1 MTADKHYTLLSA
13 FIRVSKDFSISVLE
27 SDPVLFG
34 ADQTEGIVAVEFVA
48 PDRMQIYRREGAKTL
63 VEGAEHKPF
72 GWATEP
78 VPGEWRELAGAGAF
92 KFAVAFENVTAFAK
106 AKTTYKR
113 ELFALNDLAHQYL
126 LASGRTLFRGM
137 AFEDLRRM
145 QVDIETFTDAEGA
158 MSDASKN
165 PLLAIALSDSSGWE
179 EIIVVDDPEDEG
191 QEKSVIEK
199 FVALVRERDP
209 DVIEGHNI
217 FRFDLPYLESRAR
230 KLKTKLD
237 LGRDGSA
244 LRSHPSRLQ
253 IAERLIQYRKFE
265 IHGRHVVDTLFLVQ
279 FHDVGVR
286 EMESFGLKAAARHF
300 GVAEDDRVELGAR
313 EITMAHAKERKTFV
327 QYALQDVRETRALSA
342 ALSPAWFT
350 QTAIFP
356 YNYQDVVIRGNAT
369 KINSLFLREYLRQGQ
384 AVPGLPEV
392 QRFEGGYTD
401 IFYTGVAREVWH
413 CDIASLYPSVMLA
426 FGIFPKADTL
436 GVFGDMLARLRKFRL
451 ETKAAMRSAQ
461 GAEKSHLDALQ
472 GTFKI
477 LINSFYGYLG
487 FAQGNFADFA
497 AAAAVTAKGREL
509 LRGMVEWLRQRGAEV
524 IEIDTDGI
532 YFTPP
537 KEATWEGLYEEL
549 ATTLPAGI
557 EVEFDA
563 RYAAMFS
570 YKAKNYALLTGDG
583 KLSIKGA
590 ALKSRGL
597 EKFQRVFI
605 ERAVRAL
612 LEGRPEVIP
621 SMHAEFA
628 KALRDRTWEPEM
640 LVKTE
645 ALQDSLE
652 AYQKKIAASS
662 RNRSA
667 AFELALRSG
676 RKMQAGDRITY
687 YITGSKKTVKAY
699 ESAKLVEEWDA
710 ANRDENVAYY
720 LAKLDE
726 LAGKFEAFVPASAGG
741 GRLL

>member
-1 MTADKHYTLLSA
+1 VGKTAEDA
-13 FIRVSKDFSISVLE
+13 ESKEGFGV
-27 SDPVLFG
+27 DPVLFG
-34 ADQTEGIVAVEFVA
+34 ADPAQGIVAVEFAA
-48 PDRMQIYRREGAKTL
+48 PDRVQIYRREGTKTL
-63 VEGAEHKPF
+63 LEEAEHRPF
-72 GWATEP
+72 AWATQP
-78 VPGEWRELAGAGAF
+78 LPGAWRELEGKNAYRFILTFGSAGEFSRAETRYQ
-92 KFAVAFENVTAFAK
+92 K
-106 AKTTYKR
+106 
-113 ELFALNDLAHQYL
+113 ELFAPNDLAHQYL
-126 LASGRTLFRGM
+126 LASGRTLFKGM
-137 AFEDLRRM
+137 AFGDLRRM
-145 QVDIETFTDAEGA
+145 QVDIETFTGADGA
-158 MSDASKN
+158 MSDPGED
-165 PLLAIALSDSSGWE
+165 PLLAVALSDASGWE
-179 EIIVVDDPEDEG
+179 EILVVEDPRDEA
-191 QEKSVIEK
+191 QEKAVLER

-217 FRFDLPYLESRAR
+217 FRFDLPYLETRAR
-230 KLKTKLD
+230 RLKTTLG

-253 IAERLIQYRKFE
+253 IAERLIQYRKFG

-279 FHDVGVR
+279 FHDVGAR
-286 EMESFGLKAAARHF
+286 ELETFGLKAAARHF

-313 EITMAHAKERKTFV
+313 EITAAHRHDRATFAK
-327 QYALQDVRETRALSA
+327 YALQDVRETRALA
-342 ALSPAWFT
+342 AVLSPAWFT

-384 AVPGLPEV
+384 SVPAPPAV

-401 IFYTGVAREVWH
+401 IFFTGVARDVWH

-426 FGIFPKADTL
+426 FGIFPESDTL

-451 ETKAAMRSAQ
+451 EAKAAMRSAQ
-461 GAEKSHLDALQ
+461 GAQKAHLDALQ

-487 FAQGNFADFA
+487 FARGNFADFE

-509 LRGMVEWLRQRGAEV
+509 LRGMVGWLRQRGADV

-537 KEATWEGLYEEL
+537 KEATWDGLYAEL
-549 ATTLPAGI
+549 AATLPEGI

-570 YKAKNYALLTGDG
+570 YKAKNYALLAEDG

-597 EKFQRVFI
+597 EKFQRIFI

-612 LEGRPEVIP
+612 LEGKPEVIP

-628 KALRDRTWEPEM
+628 KALREKMWDPQM
-640 LVKTE
+640 FAKTE
-645 ALQDSLE
+645 ALQDSPE
-652 AYQKKIAASS
+652 SYQKKIAASS

-667 AFELALRSG
+667 AFELALHSG
-676 RKMQAGDRITY
+676 RKMQAGDRVTY
-687 YITGSKKTVKAY
+687 YITGTKKTVKAY
-699 ESAKLVEEWDA
+699 ESAKLVAEWDPR
-710 ANRDENVAYY
+710 NRDENTAYY

-741 GRLL
+741 DRLL

>member
-1 MTADKHYTLLSA
+1 MAKTSSLS
-13 FIRVSKDFSISVLE
+13 SVE
-27 SDPVLFG
+27 HDPVLFG
-34 ADQTEGIVAVEFVA
+34 ADASKGIVAVEFVA
-48 PDRMQIYRREGAKTL
+48 PDRVQIYRREGNKT
-63 VEGAEHKPF
+63 VSEEVVHKPF
-72 GWATEP
+72 AWATEP
-78 VPGEWRELAGAGAF
+78 LPGDARELAGQNAF
-92 KFAVAFENVTAFAK
+92 RFTVAFDSAADFSKAK
-106 AKTTYKR
+106 ATYKR
-113 ELFALNDLAHQYL
+113 EIFALNDLAHQYL
-126 LASGRTLFRGM
+126 LQSGRTLFKGM

-145 QVDIETFTDAEGA
+145 QVDIETFTGTVGA
-158 MSDASKN
+158 MSDASRD
-165 PLLAIALSDSSGWE
+165 PLLAIALSDSTGWE
-179 EIIVVDDPEDEG
+179 EILVVDDPNDEA
-191 QEKSVIEK
+191 QERAVLEK

-209 DVIEGHNI
+209 DVIEGHNV
-217 FRFDLPYLESRAR
+217 FRFDLPYLETRAR
-230 KLKTKLD
+230 KDKVKLE
-237 LGRDGSA
+237 LGRDGGV

-253 IAERLIQYRKFE
+253 IAERLIQYRKYE
-265 IHGRHVVDTLFLVQ
+265 IHGRHIVDTLFLVQ
-279 FHDVGVR
+279 FHDVGAR
-286 EMESFGLKAAARHF
+286 ELESFGLKAAARHF
-300 GVAEDDRVELGAR
+300 GVAENDRVELGAR
-313 EITMAHAKERKTFV
+313 EITEAHSKKRKTFEK
-327 QYALQDVRETRALSA
+327 YALQDVRETRALSA

-350 QTAIFP
+350 QTTIFP

-369 KINSLFLREYLRQGQ
+369 KINSLFLREYLRQDQ
-384 AVPGLPEV
+384 SVPGLPEV

-401 IFYTGVAREVWH
+401 IFFTGVARDVWH

-426 FGIFPKADTL
+426 FGYLPEPDTL

-451 ETKAAMRSAQ
+451 EAKAAMRFAK
-461 GAEKSHLDALQ
+461 GAEKAHLDALQ

-487 FAQGNFADFA
+487 FAQGNFADFE

-509 LRGMVEWLRQRGAEV
+509 LRGMVDWLRQRGADV

-537 KEATWEGLYEEL
+537 KEASWDGLYREL
-549 ATTLPAGI
+549 AATLPEGI

-570 YKAKNYALLTGDG
+570 YKAKNYALLSEDG

-612 LEGRPEVIP
+612 CEGKPEVIP
-621 SMHAEFA
+621 SMHTEFA
-628 KALRDRTWEPEM
+628 KALRERTWEPEM
-640 LVKTE
+640 FAKTE

-652 AYQKKIAASS
+652 AYQKKIATSS

-667 AFELALRSG
+667 AFELALCSG
-676 RKMQAGDRITY
+676 RKMQAGDRVTY
-687 YITGSKKTVKAY
+687 YITGTKKTVKAY
-699 ESAKLVEEWDA
+699 ESAKLVEEWDPK
-710 ANRDENVAYY
+710 NRDENSAYY

-741 GRLL
+741 DRLF

>member
-1 MTADKHYTLLSA
+1 MAKTSLLS
-13 FIRVSKDFSISVLE
+13 SVE
-27 SDPVLFG
+27 HDPVLFG
-34 ADQTEGIVAVEFVA
+34 ADPTEVIVAVEFVA
-48 PDRMQIYRREGAKTL
+48 PDRVQIYRREGKKTV
-63 VEGAEHKPF
+63 VEEAVHKPF
-72 GWATEP
+72 AWATEP
-78 VPGEWRELAGAGAF
+78 LPGDSKELSGKNAF
-92 KFAVAFENVTAFAK
+92 RFTVAFDGAAEFSKAK
-106 AKTTYKR
+106 ATFKK

-126 LASGRTLFRGM
+126 LSSGRTLFKGM

-145 QVDIETFTDAEGA
+145 QVDIETFTGKDGA
-158 MSDASKN
+158 MSDPSRD
-165 PLLAIALSDSSGWE
+165 PILAIALSDSAGWE
-179 EIIVVDDPEDEG
+179 EILVVDDPDDAA
-191 QEKSVIEK
+191 QEKAVLEK
-199 FVALVRERDP
+199 FVAVVRERDP
-209 DVIEGHNI
+209 DAIEGHNI
-217 FRFDLPYLESRAR
+217 FRFDLPYLEVRAR
-230 KLKTKLD
+230 KHKLKLD
-237 LGRDGSA
+237 LGRDGST

-253 IAERLIQYRKFE
+253 IAERVIQYRKFE
-265 IHGRHVVDTLFLVQ
+265 VHGRHIVDTLFLVQ
-279 FHDVGVR
+279 FHDVGAR
-286 EMESFGLKAAARHF
+286 ELESFGLKAAARHF

-313 EITMAHAKERKTFV
+313 EITEAHSKKRKTFEK
-327 QYALQDVRETRALSA
+327 YALQDVRETRALSA

-350 QTAIFP
+350 QTTIFP

-384 AVPGLPEV
+384 SVPALPEV

-401 IFYTGVAREVWH
+401 IFFTGVARDVWH

-426 FGIFPKADTL
+426 FGYLPESDTL

-451 ETKAAMRSAQ
+451 EAKAAMRSAK
-461 GAEKSHLDALQ
+461 GAEKAHLDALQ

-487 FAQGNFADFA
+487 FAQGNFADFE

-509 LRGMVEWLRQRGAEV
+509 LRGMVEWLRQCGADV

-537 KEATWEGLYEEL
+537 KDATWGGLYREL
-549 ATTLPAGI
+549 AATLPEGI

-570 YKAKNYALLTGDG
+570 YKAKNYALLSEDG
-583 KLSIKGA
+583 KLLIKGA

-597 EKFQRVFI
+597 EKFQRIFI

-612 LEGRPEVIP
+612 LEGKPEVIP

-628 KALRDRTWEPEM
+628 KALRERAWEPEM
-640 LVKTE
+640 FAKTE

-676 RKMQAGDRITY
+676 RKMQAGDRVTY
-687 YITGSKKTVKAY
+687 YITGTKKTVKAY
-699 ESAKLVEEWDA
+699 ESAKLAEEWDPQ
-710 ANRDENVAYY
+710 NRDENAAYY
-720 LAKLDE
+720 LSKLED
-726 LAGKFEAFVPASAGG
+726 LAAKFEEFVPASAGG
-741 GRLL
+741 DRLF

>member
-1 MTADKHYTLLSA
+1 MSA
-13 FIRVSKDFSISVLE
+13 ME
-27 SDPVLFG
+27 HDPVLFG
-34 ADQTEGIVAVEFVA
+34 ADPTEGIVAVEFGA
-48 PDRMQIYRREGAKTL
+48 PDRVAIYRRQGGATML
-63 VEGAEHKPF
+63 EEAVHHPF
-72 GWATEP
+72 AWTTEP
-78 VPGEWRELAGAGAF
+78 LPGNVQELKSPGVF
-92 KFAVAFENVTAFAK
+92 KFTVSFANVAEFTK
-106 AKTTYKR
+106 AKSVYRR

-126 LASGRTLFRGM
+126 LQSGRTLFKGM
-137 AFEDLRRM
+137 SFADLRRL
-145 QVDIETFTDAEGA
+145 QVDIETHTGSDGA
-158 MSDASKN
+158 MSEASRD

-179 EIIVVDDPEDEG
+179 EILTIDDPDDPA
-191 QEKSVIEK
+191 QEQALLEK
-199 FVALVRERDP
+199 FVALFRQRDP

-217 FRFDLPYLESRAR
+217 FRFDLPYLEARAKKR
-230 KLKTKLD
+230 GLKLE

-279 FHDVGVR
+279 FHDVGAR
-286 EMESFGLKAAARHF
+286 ELGSFGLKAVARHF

-313 EITMAHAKERKTFV
+313 EITEAHRKDRATF
-327 QYALQDVRETRALSA
+327 QKYALQDVRETRALSA

-350 QTAIFP
+350 QTTIFP

-384 AVPGLPEV
+384 AIPGLSDV
-392 QRFEGGYTD
+392 QRYEGGYTD
-401 IFYTGVAREVWH
+401 IFFTGVAKGVWH

-426 FGIFPKADTL
+426 FGIFPKSDTM

-451 ETKAAMRSAQ
+451 EAKSQMRAAAGVER
-461 GAEKSHLDALQ
+461 SHLDALQ

-487 FAQGNFADFA
+487 FAQGNFADFE

-509 LRGMVEWLRQRGAEV
+509 LRAMVDWLRQRGAEV

-537 KEATWEGLYEEL
+537 EDARWDGLYEEL
-549 ATTLPAGI
+549 AATLPRGI

-570 YKAKNYALLTGDG
+570 YKAKNYALLADDG

-597 EKFQRVFI
+597 EKFQRTFI

-612 LEGRPEVIP
+612 LEGKPEVIP
-621 SMHAEFA
+621 AMHAEFA
-628 KALRDRTWEPEM
+628 KALSERMWEPEM
-640 LVKTE
+640 FVKTE

-667 AFELALRSG
+667 AFELALRSS
-676 RKMQAGDRITY
+676 RKMQAGDRVSY
-687 YITGSKKTVKAY
+687 YITGTKKSVTAY
-699 ESAKLVEEWDA
+699 DNAKLAEEWDPES
-710 ANRDENVAYY
+710 RDENTAYY
-720 LAKLDE
+720 RAKLDD

-741 GRLL
+741 DRLL

>member
-1 MTADKHYTLLSA
+1 VAKTSSLS
-13 FIRVSKDFSISVLE
+13 SVE
-27 SDPVLFG
+27 HDPVLFG
-34 ADQTEGIVAVEFVA
+34 ADASKGIVAVEFVA
-48 PDRMQIYRREGAKTL
+48 PDRVQIFRREGTKTTIEEA
-63 VEGAEHKPF
+63 VHKPF
-72 GWATEP
+72 AWATEP
-78 VPGEWRELAGAGAF
+78 LPGEARELAGKNAFRLTIAFDGAAEF
-92 KFAVAFENVTAFAK
+92 SKAK
-106 AKTTYKR
+106 ATYKR

-126 LASGRTLFRGM
+126 LQSGRTLFKGM

-145 QVDIETFTDAEGA
+145 QVDIETFTGPDGA
-158 MSDASKN
+158 MSDASRD
-165 PLLAIALSDSSGWE
+165 PLLAIALSDSAGWE
-179 EIIVVDDPEDEG
+179 EILVVDDPNDEA
-191 QEKSVIEK
+191 QERAVLEK

-209 DVIEGHNI
+209 DAIEGHNI
-217 FRFDLPYLESRAR
+217 FRFDLPYLETRAR
-230 KLKTKLD
+230 KHKVKLV
-237 LGRDGSA
+237 LGRDGGV
-244 LRSHPSRLQ
+244 LRSRPSRLQ
-253 IAERLIQYRKFE
+253 IAERLIQYRKYE

-279 FHDVGVR
+279 FHDVGAR
-286 EMESFGLKAAARHF
+286 ELESFGLKAAARHF

-313 EITMAHAKERKTFV
+313 EITEAHSKKRKTFEK
-327 QYALQDVRETRALSA
+327 YALQDVRETRALSA

-350 QTAIFP
+350 QTTIFP

-384 AVPGLPEV
+384 SVPGLPEV

-401 IFYTGVAREVWH
+401 IFFTGVARDVWH

-426 FGIFPKADTL
+426 FGYLPEPDTL

-451 ETKAAMRSAQ
+451 EVKAAMRSAK
-461 GAEKSHLDALQ
+461 GAEKAHLDALQ

-487 FAQGNFADFA
+487 FAQGNFADFE

-509 LRGMVEWLRQRGAEV
+509 LRGMVDWLRQRGAEV

-537 KEATWEGLYEEL
+537 QDASWDGLYREL
-549 ATTLPAGI
+549 AATLPQGI

-570 YKAKNYALLTGDG
+570 YKAKNYALLSEDG

-612 LEGRPEVIP
+612 CEGKPEVIP
-621 SMHAEFA
+621 AMHAEFA
-628 KALRDRTWEPEM
+628 KALRERTWEPEM
-640 LVKTE
+640 FAKTE

-652 AYQKKIAASS
+652 AYQKKIATSS

-676 RKMQAGDRITY
+676 RKMQAGDRVTY
-687 YITGSKKTVKAY
+687 YITGTKKTVKAY
-699 ESAKLVEEWDA
+699 ESAKLLEDWDPE
-710 ANRDENVAYY
+710 NRDENTAYY

-726 LAGKFEAFVPASAGG
+726 LAGKFEAFVPANAGG
-741 GRLL
+741 DRLL

>member
-1 MTADKHYTLLSA
+1 MTKIEHDK
-13 FIRVSKDFSISVLE
+13 
-27 SDPVLFG
+27 VLFG
-34 ADQTEGIVAVEFVA
+34 ADSTEGIVAVEFVA
-48 PDRMQIYRREGAKTL
+48 PDRVQIYRREGKKT
-63 VEGAEHKPF
+63 VSEEVVHKPF
-72 GWATEP
+72 AWATEP
-78 VPGEWRELAGAGAF
+78 LPGDARELAGQNAF
-92 KFAVAFENVTAFAK
+92 RFTVAFDSAADFSKAK
-106 AKTTYKR
+106 ATYKR
-113 ELFALNDLAHQYL
+113 ELFVLNDLAHQYL
-126 LASGRTLFRGM
+126 LQSGRTLFKGM
-137 AFEDLRRM
+137 AFEDLWRM
-145 QVDIETFTDAEGA
+145 QVDIETFTGTDGA
-158 MSDASKN
+158 MSDASRD
-165 PLLAIALSDSSGWE
+165 PLLAIALSDSTGWE
-179 EIIVVDDPEDEG
+179 EILVVDDPNDEA
-191 QEKSVIEK
+191 QERAVLEK

-209 DVIEGHNI
+209 DVIEGHNV
-217 FRFDLPYLESRAR
+217 FRFDLPYLETRAR
-230 KLKTKLD
+230 KHKVKLA
-237 LGRDGSA
+237 LGRDGGV
-244 LRSHPSRLQ
+244 LRSRPSRLQ
-253 IAERLIQYRKFE
+253 IAERLIQYKKYE

-279 FHDVGVR
+279 FHDVGAR
-286 EMESFGLKAAARHF
+286 ELESFGLKAAARHF

-313 EITMAHAKERKTFV
+313 EITEAHSKKRKTFEK
-327 QYALQDVRETRALSA
+327 YALQDVRETRALSA

-350 QTAIFP
+350 QTTIFP

-384 AVPGLPEV
+384 SVPGLPEV

-401 IFYTGVAREVWH
+401 IFFTGVARDVWH

-426 FGIFPKADTL
+426 FGYLPESDTL

-451 ETKAAMRSAQ
+451 EAKAAMRSAK
-461 GAEKSHLDALQ
+461 GAEKAHLDALQ

-487 FAQGNFADFA
+487 FAQGNFADFE
-497 AAAAVTAKGREL
+497 AAAAVTGKGREL
-509 LRGMVEWLRQRGAEV
+509 LRGMVEWLRQRGADV

-537 KEATWEGLYEEL
+537 KEASWDGLYREL
-549 ATTLPAGI
+549 AATLPEGI

-570 YKAKNYALLTGDG
+570 YKAKNYALLSEDG

-612 LEGRPEVIP
+612 CEGKPEVIP

-628 KALRDRTWEPEM
+628 KALRERTWEPAM
-640 LVKTE
+640 FAKTE

-676 RKMQAGDRITY
+676 RKMQAGDRVTY
-687 YITGSKKTVKAY
+687 YITGTKKTVKAY
-699 ESAKLVEEWDA
+699 ESAKLVEEWDPK
-710 ANRDENVAYY
+710 NRDENSAYY

-726 LAGKFEAFVPASAGG
+726 LAGKFDAFVPASAGG
-741 GRLL
+741 DRLF

>member
-1 MTADKHYTLLSA
+1 VANTSSLS
-13 FIRVSKDFSISVLE
+13 SVE
-27 SDPVLFG
+27 QDPVLFG
-34 ADQTEGIVAVEFVA
+34 ADPTQGIVAVEFAA
-48 PDRMQIYRREGAKTL
+48 PDRVQVYRRVDTKTL
-63 VEGAEHKPF
+63 VEEAQHKPF
-72 GWATEP
+72 AWVTEP
-78 VPGEWRELAGAGAF
+78 LPGELRDLGGQNPYRFTVTFDSAGAF
-92 KFAVAFENVTAFAK
+92 SK
-106 AKTTYKR
+106 AKTQYKR

-126 LASGRTLFRGM
+126 LASGRTLFKGM

-145 QVDIETFTDAEGA
+145 QVDIETFTAADGS
-158 MSDASKN
+158 MSNASKD
-165 PLLAIALSDSSGWE
+165 PLLAIALSDNSGWE
-179 EIIVVDDPEDEG
+179 QILVVEDPDDER
-191 QEKSVIEK
+191 QEKAVLEK

-217 FRFDLPYLESRAR
+217 FRFDLPYLETRAR

-279 FHDVGVR
+279 FHDVGAR
-286 EMESFGLKAAARHF
+286 ELESFGLKAAARHF
-300 GVAEDDRVELGAR
+300 GVAEDNRVELGAR
-313 EITMAHAKERKTFV
+313 EITEAHRKDRATFEK
-327 QYALQDVRETRALSA
+327 YALQDVRETRALSA

-350 QTAIFP
+350 QTTIFP
-356 YNYQDVVIRGNAT
+356 YNYRDVVIRGNAT

-384 AVPGLPEV
+384 SVPGLSEV

-401 IFYTGVAREVWH
+401 IFFTGVARDVWH

-426 FGIFPKADTL
+426 FGIFPKSDTL
-436 GVFGDMLARLRKFRL
+436 NVFGELLARLRKFRL
-451 ETKAAMRSAQ
+451 EAKTKMRAAQ

-487 FAQGNFADFA
+487 FAQGNFADFE

-509 LRGMVEWLRQRGAEV
+509 LRGMVDWLRQRGADV

-532 YFTPP
+532 YFMPP
-537 KEATWEGLYEEL
+537 KDATWDGLYGEL
-549 ATTLPAGI
+549 AETLPKGI

-563 RYAAMFS
+563 RYVAMFS
-570 YKAKNYALLTGDG
+570 YKAKNYALLSEDG

-605 ERAVRAL
+605 ERAVRGL

-621 SMHAEFA
+621 AMHAEFA
-628 KALRDRTWEPEM
+628 KALRDRMWEPEM
-640 LVKTE
+640 FAKTE

-676 RKMQAGDRITY
+676 RKMQAGDRVSY
-687 YITGSKKTVKAY
+687 YITGTKKTVKAY
-699 ESAKLVEEWDA
+699 ESAKLLTEWDPQ
-710 ANRDENVAYY
+710 NRDENTAYY

-741 GRLL
+741 DRLL

>member
-1 MTADKHYTLLSA
+1 LLG
-13 FIRVSKDFSISVLE
+13 E
-27 SDPVLFG
+27 S
-34 ADQTEGIVAVEFVA
+34 
-48 PDRMQIYRREGAKTL
+48 
-63 VEGAEHKPF
+63 
-72 GWATEP
+72 
-78 VPGEWRELAGAGAF
+78 RELEGLNPYRFTVTFDRAGAF
-92 KFAVAFENVTAFAK
+92 SK
-106 AKTTYKR
+106 AKTQYKR

-126 LASGRTLFRGM
+126 LASGRTLFKGM

-145 QVDIETFTDAEGA
+145 QVDIETFTPADGA
-158 MSDASKN
+158 MSDASTD
-165 PLLAIALSDSSGWE
+165 PLLAIALSDNSGWE
-179 EIIVVDDPEDEG
+179 QILVVEDPDDER
-191 QEKSVIEK
+191 QEKAVLEK

-217 FRFDLPYLESRAR
+217 FRFDLPYLETRAR

-279 FHDVGVR
+279 FHDVGAR
-286 EMESFGLKAAARHF
+286 ELESFGLKAAARHF
-300 GVAEDDRVELGAR
+300 GVAEDERVELGAR
-313 EITMAHAKERKTFV
+313 EITEAHRKDRATFEK
-327 QYALQDVRETRALSA
+327 YALQDVRETRALSA

-350 QTAIFP
+350 QTTIFP
-356 YNYQDVVIRGNAT
+356 YNYRDVVIRGNAT

-384 AVPGLPEV
+384 SVPGLSEV

-401 IFYTGVAREVWH
+401 IFFTGVARDVWH

-426 FGIFPKADTL
+426 FGIFPKSDTL
-436 GVFGDMLARLRKFRL
+436 NVFGELLARLRKFRL
-451 ETKAAMRSAQ
+451 EAKTKMRAAQ
-461 GAEKSHLDALQ
+461 GAERSHLDALQ

-497 AAAAVTAKGREL
+497 AASAVTAKGREL
-509 LRGMVEWLRQRGAEV
+509 LRGMVDWLRQRGADI

-532 YFTPP
+532 YFMPP
-537 KEATWEGLYEEL
+537 KDATWDGLYGEL
-549 ATTLPAGI
+549 AATLPQGI

-570 YKAKNYALLTGDG
+570 YKAKNYALLSEDG

-621 SMHAEFA
+621 AMHAEFA
-628 KALRDRTWEPEM
+628 QALRNRMWEPEM
-640 LVKTE
+640 FAKTE

-676 RKMQAGDRITY
+676 RKMQAGDRVSY
-687 YITGSKKTVKAY
+687 YITGTKKTVKAY
-699 ESAKLVEEWDA
+699 ESAKLVTAWDPQ
-710 ANRDENVAYY
+710 NRDENTAYY

-726 LAGKFEAFVPASAGG
+726 LADKFEAFVPASAGG
-741 GRLL
+741 DRLL

>member
-1 MTADKHYTLLSA
+1 MD
-13 FIRVSKDFSISVLE
+13 
-27 SDPVLFG
+27 G
-34 ADQTEGIVAVEFVA
+34 TEQIVAVEFVA
-48 PDRMQIYRREGAKTL
+48 PDRVEVYRRESGKTV
-63 VEGAEHKPF
+63 VEEALHKPF
-72 GWATEP
+72 AWATEP
-78 VPGEWRELAGAGAF
+78 VPGELRELAGAGAF
-92 KFAVAFENVTAFAK
+92 KFAVSFDSAAAWAK

-113 ELFALNDLAHQYL
+113 ELFALNDLGHQYL
-126 LASGRTLFRGM
+126 LQSGRTLFKSM
-137 AFEDLRRM
+137 AFQDVLRM
-145 QVDIETFTDAEGA
+145 QMDIETFTVADGA
-158 MSDASKN
+158 MSDAARD
-165 PLLAIALSDSSGWE
+165 PLLAVALSDSTGWE
-179 EIIVVDDPEDEG
+179 EVIVVDDPADET
-191 QEKSVIEK
+191 QEQAVLEK

-217 FRFDLPYLESRAR
+217 FRFDLPYLEARAR
-230 KLKTKLD
+230 KRGVKLE

-265 IHGRHVVDTLFLVQ
+265 IHGRHIVDTLFLVQ
-279 FHDVGVR
+279 FHDVGAR
-286 EMESFGLKAAARHF
+286 ELESFGLKAAARHF
-300 GVAEDDRVELGAR
+300 GIAEDDRVELGAR
-313 EITMAHAKERKTFV
+313 EITMAHAKDRKTFV

-350 QTAIFP
+350 QTTIFP

-384 AVPGLPEV
+384 AVPALPDV

-401 IFYTGVAREVWH
+401 VFFTGVARDVWH
-413 CDIASLYPSVMLA
+413 CDIASLYPSVMLT
-426 FGIFPKADTL
+426 FGIFPGADAL
-436 GVFGDMLARLRKFRL
+436 GIFGDLLARLRKFRL
-451 ETKAAMRSAQ
+451 EAKGAMRL
-461 GAEKSHLDALQ
+461 AEGPERSHLDALQ

-537 KEATWEGLYEEL
+537 KDATWDGLYREL
-549 ATTLPAGI
+549 AATLPQGI

-570 YKAKNYALLTGDG
+570 YKAKNYALLAEDG
-583 KLSIKGA
+583 KLLIKGA

-612 LEGRPEVIP
+612 LEGKPEEIP
-621 SMHAEFA
+621 AMHAEFGQ
-628 KALRDRTWEPEM
+628 ALQDRAWEPGM
-640 LVKTE
+640 FVKTE

-676 RKMQAGDRITY
+676 RKMQAGDRVTY

-699 ESAKLVEEWDA
+699 ETAKLIEEWDA
-710 ANRDENVAYY
+710 KNRDENTAYY

-741 GRLL
+741 DRLL

>member
-1 MTADKHYTLLSA
+1 VAKTSSLS
-13 FIRVSKDFSISVLE
+13 SVE
-27 SDPVLFG
+27 NDPVLFG
-34 ADQTEGIVAVEFVA
+34 ADASKGIVAVEFVA
-48 PDRMQIYRREGAKTL
+48 PDLVQIYRREGKKTV
-63 VEGAEHKPF
+63 VEEAAYKPF
-72 GWATEP
+72 AWATEP
-78 VPGEWRELAGAGAF
+78 LPGDARELAGKNAF
-92 KFAVAFENVTAFAK
+92 RFTVAFDGAAEFSKAK
-106 AKTTYKR
+106 ATYKR

-126 LASGRTLFRGM
+126 LQSGRTLFKGM

-145 QVDIETFTDAEGA
+145 QVDIETFTGTDGA
-158 MSDASKN
+158 MSDASRD
-165 PLLAIALSDSSGWE
+165 PLLAVALSDSTGWE
-179 EIIVVDDPEDEG
+179 EILVVDDPNEEA
-191 QEKSVIEK
+191 QEKAVLEK

-209 DVIEGHNI
+209 DVIEGHNF
-217 FRFDLPYLESRAR
+217 FRFDLPYLETRAR
-230 KLKTKLD
+230 RHKVKLE
-237 LGRDGSA
+237 LGRDGGV

-253 IAERLIQYRKFE
+253 IAERLIQYRKYE
-265 IHGRHVVDTLFLVQ
+265 IHGRHIVDTLFLVQ
-279 FHDVGVR
+279 FHDVGAR
-286 EMESFGLKAAARHF
+286 ELESFGLKAAARHF

-313 EITMAHAKERKTFV
+313 EITEAHSKKRKTFEK
-327 QYALQDVRETRALSA
+327 YALQDVRETRALSA

-350 QTAIFP
+350 QTTIFP

-384 AVPGLPEV
+384 SVPGLPEV

-401 IFYTGVAREVWH
+401 IFFTGVARDVWH

-426 FGIFPKADTL
+426 FGYLPESDTL

-451 ETKAAMRSAQ
+451 EAKAAMRSAK
-461 GAEKSHLDALQ
+461 GAEKAHLDALQ

-487 FAQGNFADFA
+487 FAQGNFADFE

-509 LRGMVEWLRQRGAEV
+509 LRGMVDWLRQRGADV

-537 KEATWEGLYEEL
+537 KEASWDGLYREL
-549 ATTLPAGI
+549 AATLPEGI

-570 YKAKNYALLTGDG
+570 YKAKNYALLSEDG
-583 KLSIKGA
+583 KLLIKGA

-612 LEGRPEVIP
+612 CEGKPEVIP

-628 KALRDRTWEPEM
+628 KALREKTWEPEM
-640 LVKTE
+640 FAKTE

-676 RKMQAGDRITY
+676 HKMQAGDRVTY
-687 YITGSKKTVKAY
+687 YITGTKKTVKAY
-699 ESAKLVEEWDA
+699 ESAKLVEEWDPK
-710 ANRDENVAYY
+710 NRDENSAYY

-726 LAGKFEAFVPASAGG
+726 LAGKFEAFVLASAGG
-741 GRLL
+741 DRWF

>member
-1 MTADKHYTLLSA
+1 MTAIEH
-13 FIRVSKDFSISVLE
+13 
-27 SDPVLFG
+27 DPVLFG
-34 ADQTEGIVAVEFVA
+34 ADPTEGIVAVEFLA
-48 PDRMQIYRREGAKTL
+48 PDCVQVYRREGTKTL
-63 VEGAEHKPF
+63 VEEADHKPLA
-72 GWATEP
+72 WATEP
-78 VPGEWRELAGAGAF
+78 LSGESRELEGKHAYRF
-92 KFAVAFENVTAFAK
+92 TVAFDSAGEFSAAK
-106 AKTTYKR
+106 SQYKR

-126 LASGRTLFRGM
+126 LASGRTLFKGM

-145 QVDIETFTDAEGA
+145 QVDIETLTRSDGA
-158 MSDASKN
+158 MSDASKD

-179 EIIVVDDPEDEG
+179 EIIFVEDPEDET
-191 QEKSVIEK
+191 QEKAALER

-209 DVIEGHNI
+209 DVVEGHNI
-217 FRFDLPYLESRAR
+217 FKFDLPYLEARAR
-230 KLKTKLD
+230 KLKMKLD
-237 LGRDGSA
+237 LGRDGST

-265 IHGRHVVDTLFLVQ
+265 IHGRHIVDTLFLVQ
-279 FHDVGVR
+279 FHDVGAR
-286 EMESFGLKAAARHF
+286 ELESFGLKAAARHF

-313 EITMAHAKERKTFV
+313 EITEAHAKDRKTFA

-350 QTAIFP
+350 QTTIFP

-384 AVPGLPEV
+384 SVPGLPEV
-392 QRFEGGYTD
+392 RRFEGGYTD
-401 IFYTGVAREVWH
+401 IFFTGVARDVWH

-426 FGIFPKADTL
+426 FGIVPESDTL

-451 ETKAAMRSAQ
+451 EAKAAMRSAEGGQ
-461 GAEKSHLDALQ
+461 KAHLDALQ

-487 FAQGNFADFA
+487 FAQGNFADFE

-509 LRGMVEWLRQRGAEV
+509 LRGMVDWLRQRGAEV

-537 KEATWEGLYEEL
+537 QGATWDGLYREL
-549 ATTLPAGI
+549 AATLPPGI

-570 YKAKNYALLTGDG
+570 YKAKNYALLSEDG

-612 LEGRPEVIP
+612 LEGKPEVIP
-621 SMHAEFA
+621 TMHAEFA
-628 KALRDRTWEPEM
+628 KALRERKWEPEM
-640 LVKTE
+640 FVKTE

-676 RKMQAGDRITY
+676 RKMQAGDRVSY
-687 YITGSKKTVKAY
+687 YITGTKKTVKAY
-699 ESAKLVEEWDA
+699 ESAKLVAEWDA
-710 ANRDENVAYY
+710 NSRDENTAYY

-741 GRLL
+741 DRLL

>member
-1 MTADKHYTLLSA
+1 VAKTSSLS
-13 FIRVSKDFSISVLE
+13 SIE
-27 SDPVLFG
+27 QDAVLFG
-34 ADQTEGIVAVEFVA
+34 GDPTEGIVAVEFVA
-48 PDRMQIYRREGAKTL
+48 PDGIKIYRREGKKT
-63 VEGAEHKPF
+63 VVDGVVHKPF
-72 GWATEP
+72 AWATEP
-78 VPGEWRELAGAGAF
+78 LPGDVRELTGKNAF
-92 KFAVAFENVTAFAK
+92 RFAVAFDGAVEFSKAK
-106 AKTTYKR
+106 AAYKR

-126 LASGRTLFRGM
+126 LQSGRTLFKGM
-137 AFEDLRRM
+137 TFEDLRRM
-145 QVDIETFTDAEGA
+145 QVDIETFTGKDGA
-158 MSDASKN
+158 MSDATRD
-165 PLLAIALSDSSGWE
+165 PILAIALSDSMGWE
-179 EIIVVDDPEDEG
+179 EILVVDDPSDEA
-191 QEKSVIEK
+191 QEKAVLEK
-199 FVALVRERDP
+199 LVALVRERDP

-217 FRFDLPYLESRAR
+217 FRFDLPYLEARAR
-230 KLKTKLD
+230 KHKLKLD
-237 LGRDGSA
+237 LGRDGST

-265 IHGRHVVDTLFLVQ
+265 IHGRHIVDTLFLLQ
-279 FHDVGVR
+279 FHDVGAR
-286 EMESFGLKAAARHF
+286 ELESFGLKAAARHF

-313 EITMAHAKERKTFV
+313 EITEAHENDRPRFEK
-327 QYALQDVRETRALSA
+327 YALQDVRETRALSA

-350 QTAIFP
+350 QTTIFP

-384 AVPGLPEV
+384 SVPGLPEV
-392 QRFEGGYTD
+392 RRFEGGYTD
-401 IFYTGVAREVWH
+401 IFFTGVARDVWH
-413 CDIASLYPSVMLA
+413 CDIASLYPSVMLS
-426 FGIFPKADTL
+426 FGYFPESDTL

-451 ETKAAMRSAQ
+451 EAKAAMRSAK
-461 GAEKSHLDALQ
+461 GTEKAHLDALQ

-487 FAQGNFADFA
+487 FAQGHFADFE

-509 LRGMVEWLRQRGAEV
+509 LRGMVEWLRQRGADV

-537 KEATWEGLYEEL
+537 KDASWDGLYREL
-549 ATTLPAGI
+549 AATLPEGI

-570 YKAKNYALLTGDG
+570 YKAKNYALLSEDG

-612 LEGRPEVIP
+612 CEGKPEVIP
-621 SMHAEFA
+621 SMRDEFA
-628 KALRDRTWEPEM
+628 KALRERTWEPEM
-640 LVKTE
+640 FVKTE

-676 RKMQAGDRITY
+676 RKMQAGDRVTY
-687 YITGSKKTVKAY
+687 YITGVKKTVKAY
-699 ESAKLVEEWDA
+699 ENAKLIGDWDPN
-710 ANRDENVAYY
+710 NRDENSAYY

-726 LAGKFEAFVPASAGG
+726 LAAKFEEFVPASAGG
-741 GRLL
+741 DRLF

>member
-1 MTADKHYTLLSA
+1 MAKTSALS
-13 FIRVSKDFSISVLE
+13 SVE
-27 SDPVLFG
+27 HDPVLFG
-34 ADQTEGIVAVEFVA
+34 ADASEGIVAVEFVA
-48 PDRMQIYRREGAKTL
+48 PDRVHIYRREGNKT
-63 VEGAEHKPF
+63 VSEEVVHKPF
-72 GWATEP
+72 AWATEP
-78 VPGEWRELAGAGAF
+78 LPGDARELAGENAF
-92 KFAVAFENVTAFAK
+92 RFTVAFDGAAEFSKAK
-106 AKTTYKR
+106 ATYKR

-126 LASGRTLFRGM
+126 LQSGRTLFKGM

-145 QVDIETFTDAEGA
+145 QVDIETFIGVDGA
-158 MSDASKN
+158 MSDASRD

-179 EIIVVDDPEDEG
+179 EILVVENPDDEA
-191 QEKSVIEK
+191 QEKAVLEK

-217 FRFDLPYLESRAR
+217 FRFDLPYLEARAR
-230 KLKTKLD
+230 KLKIKLD
-237 LGRDGSA
+237 LGRDGST

-265 IHGRHVVDTLFLVQ
+265 IHGRHIVDTLFLVQ
-279 FHDVGVR
+279 FDDVGAR
-286 EMESFGLKAAARHF
+286 ELESFGLKAAARHF

-313 EITMAHAKERKTFV
+313 EITEAHAKKRKTFV
-327 QYALQDVRETRALSA
+327 QYALQDVRETRGLSA
-342 ALSPAWFT
+342 ALSPAWFS
-350 QTAIFP
+350 QTTIFP
-356 YNYQDVVIRGNAT
+356 YNYPDVVIRGNAT

-384 AVPGLPEV
+384 SVPALSEV

-401 IFYTGVAREVWH
+401 IFFTGVARDVWH

-426 FGIFPKADTL
+426 FGMFPESDTL
-436 GVFGDMLARLRKFRL
+436 GVFGDMLGRLRKFRL
-451 ETKAAMRSAQ
+451 EAKSAMRSAK
-461 GAEKSHLDALQ
+461 GAEKAHLDALQ

-509 LRGMVEWLRQRGAEV
+509 LRGMVDWLRQRGAEV

-537 KEATWEGLYEEL
+537 KAATWDGLYREL
-549 ATTLPAGI
+549 AVTLPEGI

-570 YKAKNYALLTGDG
+570 YKAKNYALLSEDG

-612 LEGRPEVIP
+612 LEGKPETIP
-621 SMHAEFA
+621 AMHNEFA
-628 KALRDRTWEPEM
+628 KALRERVWEPEM
-640 LVKTE
+640 FAKNE

-676 RKMQAGDRITY
+676 RKMQAGDRVSY
-687 YITGSKKTVKAY
+687 YITGTKKTVKAY
-699 ESAKLVEEWDA
+699 ESAKLVAEWDPK
-710 ANRDENVAYY
+710 NRDENTAYY

-726 LAGKFEAFVPASAGG
+726 LAGKFEAFVPASVGG
-741 GRLL
+741 DRLL

>member
-1 MTADKHYTLLSA
+1 VAKTSSLS
-13 FIRVSKDFSISVLE
+13 SVE
-27 SDPVLFG
+27 NDPVLFG
-34 ADQTEGIVAVEFVA
+34 ADSSKGIVAVEFVA
-48 PDRMQIYRREGAKTL
+48 PDRVQIYRREGKKTVVEEL
-63 VEGAEHKPF
+63 VHKPF
-72 GWATEP
+72 AWATEP
-78 VPGEWRELAGAGAF
+78 LSGELRELDGKNPYRF
-92 KFAVAFENVTAFAK
+92 TVAFDSAADFSKAK
-106 AKTTYKR
+106 ATYKR

-126 LASGRTLFRGM
+126 LQSGRTLFKGM
-137 AFEDLRRM
+137 AFEDLRRL
-145 QVDIETFTDAEGA
+145 QVDIETFTGTGGA
-158 MSDASKN
+158 MSDASRD
-165 PLLAIALSDSSGWE
+165 PLLAIALSDSAGWE
-179 EIIVVDDPEDEG
+179 EILVVDDPEDEA
-191 QEKSVIEK
+191 QEKAVLEK
-199 FVALVRERDP
+199 FLAVVRERDP

-217 FRFDLPYLESRAR
+217 FRFDLPYLEARAR
-230 KLKTKLD
+230 KLKIKLD
-237 LGRDGSA
+237 LGRDGSM

-265 IHGRHVVDTLFLVQ
+265 IHGRHIVDTLFLVQ
-279 FHDVGVR
+279 FHDVGAR
-286 EMESFGLKAAARHF
+286 ELESFGLKAAARHF

-313 EITMAHAKERKTFV
+313 EITEAHAKKRKTFV
-327 QYALQDVRETRALSA
+327 QYALQDVRETRGLSA

-350 QTAIFP
+350 QTTIFP

-369 KINSLFLREYLRQGQ
+369 KINSLFLRDYLRQGQ
-384 AVPGLPEV
+384 SVPGLPEV

-401 IFYTGVAREVWH
+401 IFFTGVARDVWH

-426 FGIFPKADTL
+426 FGYLPEPDTL

-451 ETKAAMRSAQ
+451 EAKAAMRSAK
-461 GAEKSHLDALQ
+461 GAEKAHLDALQ

-487 FAQGNFADFA
+487 FAQGNFADFE

-509 LRGMVEWLRQRGAEV
+509 LRGMVDWLRQRGADV

-537 KEATWEGLYEEL
+537 KDASWEGLYREL
-549 ATTLPAGI
+549 AATLPEGI

-570 YKAKNYALLTGDG
+570 YKAKNYALLSEDG
-583 KLSIKGA
+583 KLLIKGA

-612 LEGRPEVIP
+612 CQGKPEVIP
-621 SMHAEFA
+621 SMHTEFA
-628 KALRDRTWEPEM
+628 KALRERTWEPAM
-640 LVKTE
+640 FAKTE

-652 AYQKKIAASS
+652 AYQKKIATSS

-667 AFELALRSG
+667 AFELALCSG
-676 RKMQAGDRITY
+676 RKMQAGDRVTY
-687 YITGSKKTVKAY
+687 YITGTKKTVKAY
-699 ESAKLVEEWDA
+699 ESAKLVEEWDPK
-710 ANRDENVAYY
+710 NRDENSAYY

-741 GRLL
+741 DWLF

>member
-1 MTADKHYTLLSA
+1 MGMIEH
-13 FIRVSKDFSISVLE
+13 
-27 SDPVLFG
+27 DPVLFG
-34 ADQTEGIVAVEFVA
+34 ADGTAGIMAVEFVA
-48 PDRMQIYRREGAKTL
+48 PDRVQVYRRKGGKTV
-63 VEGAEHKPF
+63 VEEAVHKPF
-72 GWATEP
+72 AWATEP
-78 VPGEWRELAGAGAF
+78 VPGELRELAGAGAF
-92 KFAVAFENVTAFAK
+92 KFAVAFDGVTAFAK

-126 LASGRTLFRGM
+126 LASGRTLFKGM

-145 QVDIETFTDAEGA
+145 QVDIETHTGKDGT
-158 MSDASKN
+158 MSDAARD
-165 PLLAIALSDSSGWE
+165 PLLAIALSDSAGWE
-179 EIIVVDDPEDEG
+179 EILVVDEATDE
-191 QEKSVIEK
+191 KTVLEK

-217 FRFDLPYLESRAR
+217 FRFDLPYLEARAR
-230 KLKTKLD
+230 KCGLRLE

-244 LRSHPSRLQ
+244 LRAHPSRLQ

-265 IHGRHVVDTLFLVQ
+265 IYGRHIVDTLFLVQ
-279 FHDVGVR
+279 FHDVGAR
-286 EMESFGLKAAARHF
+286 ELESFGLKAAARHF

-313 EITMAHAKERKTFV
+313 EITEAHQKDRATFEK
-327 QYALQDVRETRALSA
+327 YALQDVRETRALSA

-401 IFYTGVAREVWH
+401 IFFTGVAQDVWH

-426 FGIFPKADTL
+426 FGILPKADTL
-436 GVFGDMLARLRKFRL
+436 GVFGDLLARLRKFRL

-549 ATTLPAGI
+549 AATLPVGI

-612 LEGRPEVIP
+612 LEGNPKVIP

-628 KALRDRTWEPEM
+628 KALRDRTWETEM
-640 LVKTE
+640 FVKTE

-652 AYQKKIAASS
+652 AYQKKIAAIS

-687 YITGSKKTVKAY
+687 YITGSKKKVKAY

-741 GRLL
+741 DRLL

>member
-1 MTADKHYTLLSA
+1 
-13 FIRVSKDFSISVLE
+13 
-27 SDPVLFG
+27 
-34 ADQTEGIVAVEFVA
+34 VAVEFVA
-48 PDRMQIYRREGAKTL
+48 PDRVQVYRREGETTV
-63 VEGAEHKPF
+63 VEEVVHKPF
-72 GWATEP
+72 VWATEP
-78 VPGEWRELAGAGAF
+78 LPGEVRELEGKNAYRFTMAFDCAGAF
-92 KFAVAFENVTAFAK
+92 SQ
-106 AKTTYKR
+106 AKTQYKR
-113 ELFALNDLAHQYL
+113 ESFALNDLAHQYL
-126 LASGRTLFRGM
+126 LQSGRTLFKGM

-145 QVDIETFTDAEGA
+145 QVDIETFTGTDGS
-158 MSDASKN
+158 MSDASKD
-165 PLLAIALSDSSGWE
+165 PLLAIAMSDTLGWE
-179 EIIVVDDPEDEG
+179 EVLVVEDPGDEA
-191 QEKSVIEK
+191 QEKAVLEK
-199 FVALVRERDP
+199 FVTLVRERDP

-217 FRFDLPYLESRAR
+217 FRFDLPYLETRAR
-230 KLKTKLD
+230 RLKTKLD
-237 LGRDGSA
+237 LGRDGSTVWS
-244 LRSHPSRLQ
+244 RPSRLQ

-265 IHGRHVVDTLFLVQ
+265 IHGRHIVDTLFLVQ
-279 FHDVGVR
+279 FHDVGAR
-286 EMESFGLKAAARHF
+286 ELESFGLKAAARHF
-300 GVAEDDRVELGAR
+300 GVAEEERVELGAR
-313 EITMAHAKERKTFV
+313 EITEAHAEKRMTFEK
-327 QYALQDVRETRALSA
+327 YALQDVRETRGLSA

-350 QTAIFP
+350 QTTIFP

-384 AVPGLPEV
+384 AVPALSEV
-392 QRFEGGYTD
+392 RRFEGGYTD
-401 IFYTGVAREVWH
+401 IFFTGVARDVWH

-426 FGIFPKADTL
+426 FGIFPESDTL

-451 ETKAAMRSAQ
+451 ETKAAMRSAK
-461 GAEKSHLDALQ
+461 GKEKAHLDALQ

-487 FAQGNFADFA
+487 FAQGNFADFE

-509 LRGMVEWLRQRGAEV
+509 LRGMVDWLRQRGAEV

-537 KEATWEGLYEEL
+537 KDATWDGLYREL
-549 ATTLPAGI
+549 AATLPEGI

-570 YKAKNYALLTGDG
+570 YKAKNYALLSEDG

-597 EKFQRVFI
+597 EKFQRIFI

-612 LEGRPEVIP
+612 CEGQPEVIP
-621 SMHAEFA
+621 AMHAEFG
-628 KALRDRTWEPEM
+628 KALRERTWEPEM
-640 LVKTE
+640 FVKTE

-667 AFELALRSG
+667 AFELALQSG
-676 RKMQAGDRITY
+676 RKMQAGDRVTY
-687 YITGSKKTVKAY
+687 YITGTKKNVTAY

-710 ANRDENVAYY
+710 GKRDENVAYY
-720 LAKLDE
+720 AAKLDE

-741 GRLL
+741 DRLL

>member
-1 MTADKHYTLLSA
+1 V
-13 FIRVSKDFSISVLE
+13 RVIE
-27 SDPVLFG
+27 HDPVLFG
-34 ADQTEGIVAVEFVA
+34 ADPTEGIVAVEFSA
-48 PDRMQIYRREGAKTL
+48 PDRVQIYRREDGKTL
-63 VEGAEHKPF
+63 VEEAVHKPF
-72 GWATEP
+72 AWATES
-78 VPGEWRELAGAGAF
+78 VPGEMRELSGSGAL
-92 KFAVAFENVTAFAK
+92 KFVVAFDNVTAFAK

-113 ELFALNDLAHQYL
+113 ELFALSDLAHQYL
-126 LASGRTLFRGM
+126 LQSGRTLFKGM
-137 AFEDLRRM
+137 AFQDLRRM
-145 QVDIETFTDAEGA
+145 QVDIETFTGADGA
-158 MSDASKN
+158 MSDATRD

-179 EIIVVDDPEDEG
+179 EVLVVEDPANESG
-191 QEKSVIEK
+191 EKAVLEK
-199 FVALVRERDP
+199 FAALVRERDP

-217 FRFDLPYLESRAR
+217 FRFDLPYLEARAR
-230 KLKTKLD
+230 KCGLKLV
-237 LGRDGSA
+237 LGRDGSVM
-244 LRSHPSRLQ
+244 RSHPSRLQ

-279 FHDVGVR
+279 FHDVSAR
-286 EMESFGLKAAARHF
+286 ELESFGLKAAARHF
-300 GVAEDDRVELGAR
+300 GVAEDDRVELGPR
-313 EITMAHAKERKTFV
+313 EITEAHGNKRQTFEK
-327 QYALQDVRETRALSA
+327 YALQDVRETQALSA

-350 QTAIFP
+350 QTTIFP

-369 KINSLFLREYLRQGQ
+369 KINSLFLREYLRQEQ
-384 AVPGLPEV
+384 SVPGLSEV

-401 IFYTGVAREVWH
+401 IFFTGVARDVWH
-413 CDIASLYPSVMLA
+413 CDIASLYPSVMLG
-426 FGIFPKADTL
+426 FGIFPESDTL
-436 GVFGDMLARLRKFRL
+436 GVFGDMLASLRKFRL
-451 ETKAAMRSAQ
+451 EAKAAMRSAS
-461 GAEKSHLDALQ
+461 GAERSHLDALQ

-487 FAQGNFADFA
+487 FAQGNFADFE

-537 KEATWEGLYEEL
+537 KDASWDGLYREL
-549 ATTLPAGI
+549 AATLPAGI

-570 YKAKNYALLTGDG
+570 YKAKNYALLSEDG

-612 LEGRPEVIP
+612 CEGKPEVIP

-628 KALRDRTWEPEM
+628 KALRERSWEPEM
-640 LVKTE
+640 LAKTE

-652 AYQKKIAASS
+652 AYQKKIATSS

-667 AFELALRSG
+667 AFELALKSG
-676 RKMQAGDRITY
+676 RKMQAGDRVSY
-687 YITGSKKTVKAY
+687 YITGTKKTVKAY
-699 ESAKLVEEWDA
+699 ESAKLLEEWDPQ
-710 ANRDENVAYY
+710 NRDENTAYY

-741 GRLL
+741 DRLL

>member
-1 MTADKHYTLLSA
+1 
-13 FIRVSKDFSISVLE
+13 LE
-27 SDPVLFG
+27 
-34 ADQTEGIVAVEFVA
+34 
-48 PDRMQIYRREGAKTL
+48 
-63 VEGAEHKPF
+63 
-72 GWATEP
+72 
-78 VPGEWRELAGAGAF
+78 
-92 KFAVAFENVTAFAK
+92 KFA
-106 AKTTYKR
+106 
-113 ELFALNDLAHQYL
+113 
-126 LASGRTLFRGM
+126 
-137 AFEDLRRM
+137 
-145 QVDIETFTDAEGA
+145 
-158 MSDASKN
+158 
-165 PLLAIALSDSSGWE
+165 
-179 EIIVVDDPEDEG
+179 
-191 QEKSVIEK
+191 
-199 FVALVRERDP
+199 ALVRERDP
-209 DVIEGHNI
+209 DVIEGHNT
-217 FRFDLPYLESRAR
+217 FRFDLPYLETRAR
-230 KLKTKLD
+230 KHKVKLE
-237 LGRDGSA
+237 LGRDGGV

-253 IAERLIQYRKFE
+253 IAERLIQYRKYE
-265 IHGRHVVDTLFLVQ
+265 IHGRHIVDTLFLVQ
-279 FHDVGVR
+279 FHDVGAR
-286 EMESFGLKAAARHF
+286 ELESFGLKAAARHF

-313 EITMAHAKERKTFV
+313 EITEAHSKKRKTFEK
-327 QYALQDVRETRALSA
+327 YALQDVRETRALSA

-350 QTAIFP
+350 QTTIFP

-384 AVPGLPEV
+384 SVPGLPEV

-401 IFYTGVAREVWH
+401 IFFTGVARDVWH

-426 FGIFPKADTL
+426 FAIFPEFDTL

-451 ETKAAMRSAQ
+451 EAKAAMRSAK
-461 GAEKSHLDALQ
+461 GAEKAHLDALQ

-487 FAQGNFADFA
+487 FAQGNFADFE

-509 LRGMVEWLRQRGAEV
+509 LRGMVDWLRQRGAEV

-537 KEATWEGLYEEL
+537 KDASWEGLYREL
-549 ATTLPAGI
+549 ASTLPEGI

-570 YKAKNYALLTGDG
+570 YKAKNYALLSEDG

-612 LEGRPEVIP
+612 CEGEPEVIP

-628 KALRDRTWEPEM
+628 KALRERTWEPEM
-640 LVKTE
+640 FVKTE

-676 RKMQAGDRITY
+676 RKMQAGDRVTY
-687 YITGSKKTVKAY
+687 YITGTKKTVKAY
-699 ESAKLVEEWDA
+699 ESAKLVEEWDPK
-710 ANRDENVAYY
+710 NRDENSAYY

-726 LAGKFEAFVPASAGG
+726 LAGKFEEFVPASAGG
-741 GRLL
+741 DRLF

>member
-1 MTADKHYTLLSA
+1 VAKTSSLS
-13 FIRVSKDFSISVLE
+13 SVE
-27 SDPVLFG
+27 NDPVLFG
-34 ADQTEGIVAVEFVA
+34 ADASKGIVAVEFVA
-48 PDRMQIYRREGAKTL
+48 PDLVQIYRREGKETV
-63 VEGAEHKPF
+63 VEEAAYKPF
-72 GWATEP
+72 AWATEP
-78 VPGEWRELAGAGAF
+78 LLGDVRELAGKNAF
-92 KFAVAFENVTAFAK
+92 RFAVAFDGAAEFSKAK
-106 AKTTYKR
+106 ATYKR

-126 LASGRTLFRGM
+126 LQSGRTLFKGM

-145 QVDIETFTDAEGA
+145 QVDIETFTGPDGA
-158 MSDASKN
+158 MSDASRD
-165 PLLAIALSDSSGWE
+165 PLLAIALSDSAGWE
-179 EIIVVDDPEDEG
+179 EILVVDDPNDEA
-191 QEKSVIEK
+191 QERAVLEK

-209 DVIEGHNI
+209 DVIEGHNV
-217 FRFDLPYLESRAR
+217 FRFDLPYLETRAR
-230 KLKTKLD
+230 KHKVKLA
-237 LGRDGSA
+237 LGRDGGV
-244 LRSHPSRLQ
+244 LRSRPSRLQ
-253 IAERLIQYRKFE
+253 IAERLIQYKKYE

-279 FHDVGVR
+279 FHDVGAR
-286 EMESFGLKAAARHF
+286 ELESFGLKAAARHF

-313 EITMAHAKERKTFV
+313 EITEAHSKKRKTFEK
-327 QYALQDVRETRALSA
+327 YALQDVRETRALSA

-350 QTAIFP
+350 QTTIFP

-384 AVPGLPEV
+384 SVPGLPEV

-401 IFYTGVAREVWH
+401 IFFTGVARDVWH
-413 CDIASLYPSVMLA
+413 CDIASLYPSVILA
-426 FGIFPKADTL
+426 FGYLPEPDTL

-451 ETKAAMRSAQ
+451 EAKAAMRSAR
-461 GAEKSHLDALQ
+461 GAEKAHLDALQ

-487 FAQGNFADFA
+487 FAQGNFADFE

-537 KEATWEGLYEEL
+537 KDASWDGLCREL
-549 ATTLPAGI
+549 AATLPEGI

-570 YKAKNYALLTGDG
+570 YKAKNYALLSEDG

-612 LEGRPEVIP
+612 CEGKPEVIP

-628 KALRDRTWEPEM
+628 KALRERTWEPAM
-640 LVKTE
+640 FAKTE

-652 AYQKKIAASS
+652 AYQKKIATSS

-667 AFELALRSG
+667 AFELALRSS
-676 RKMQAGDRITY
+676 RKMQAGDRVSY
-687 YITGSKKTVKAY
+687 YVTGTKKTVKAY
-699 ESAKLVEEWDA
+699 ESAKLVEEWDPK
-710 ANRDENVAYY
+710 NRDENSAYY
-720 LAKLDE
+720 LGKLDE

-741 GRLL
+741 DRLL

>member
-1 MTADKHYTLLSA
+1 VAKTSSLS
-13 FIRVSKDFSISVLE
+13 SIE
-27 SDPVLFG
+27 QDAVLFG
-34 ADQTEGIVAVEFVA
+34 ADPTEGIVAVEFSA
-48 PDRMQIYRREGAKTL
+48 PDRMQVYRREGKKT
-63 VEGAEHKPF
+63 VVQEAVHKPF
-72 GWATEP
+72 AWATEP
-78 VPGEWRELAGAGAF
+78 VPGEARQLAGAGAL
-92 KFAVAFENVTAFAK
+92 KFAVSFDNVTAFAK

-126 LASGRTLFRGM
+126 LASGRTLFKGM

-145 QVDIETFTDAEGA
+145 QVDIETFTGSDGA
-158 MSDASKN
+158 MSDATRD

-179 EIIVVDDPEDEG
+179 EILVIDDPSDET
-191 QEKSVIEK
+191 QETAALER
-199 FVALVRERDP
+199 FVAVVRERDP
-209 DVIEGHNI
+209 DVMEGHNI
-217 FRFDLPYLESRAR
+217 FKFDLPYLETRAR
-230 KLKTKLD
+230 RHKVKLE
-237 LGRDGSA
+237 LGRDGGV

-279 FHDVGVR
+279 FHDVGAR
-286 EMESFGLKAAARHF
+286 ELESFGLKAAARHF

-313 EITMAHAKERKTFV
+313 EITEAHANERRTFEK
-327 QYALQDVRETRALSA
+327 YALQDVRETRALSA

-350 QTAIFP
+350 QTTIFP
-356 YNYQDVVIRGNAT
+356 YNYQDAVIRGNAT
-369 KINSLFLREYLRQGQ
+369 KINSLFLREYLRRGQ
-384 AVPGLPEV
+384 SVPGLPEV
-392 QRFEGGYTD
+392 RRFEGGYTD
-401 IFYTGVAREVWH
+401 IFFTGVARDVWH

-426 FGIFPKADTL
+426 FGYLPESDTL

-451 ETKAAMRSAQ
+451 EAKAAMRSAK
-461 GAEKSHLDALQ
+461 GAEKAHLDALQ

-509 LRGMVEWLRQRGAEV
+509 LRGMVDWLRQRGAEV

-537 KEATWEGLYEEL
+537 KDASWDGLYREL
-549 ATTLPAGI
+549 AATLPEGI

-570 YKAKNYALLTGDG
+570 YKAKNYALLAEDG

-612 LEGRPEVIP
+612 CEGKPEVIP
-621 SMHAEFA
+621 AMHAEFA
-628 KALRDRTWEPEM
+628 KALRERTWEPEM
-640 LVKTE
+640 FVKTE

-676 RKMQAGDRITY
+676 RKMQAGDRVTY
-687 YITGSKKTVKAY
+687 YITGEKKTVKAY
-699 ESAKLVEEWDA
+699 ESAKLVEEWDPE
-710 ANRDENVAYY
+710 NRDENTAYY

-741 GRLL
+741 DRLL

>member
-1 MTADKHYTLLSA
+1 M
-13 FIRVSKDFSISVLE
+13 
-27 SDPVLFG
+27 LFG
-34 ADQTEGIVAVEFVA
+34 ADPTVGIVAVEFVA
-48 PDRMQIYRREGAKTL
+48 PDRVQVYRREGERTV
-63 VEGAEHKPF
+63 VEEVMHRPF
-72 GWATEP
+72 AWATEP
-78 VPGEWRELAGAGAF
+78 VPGELRELAGAGAF
-92 KFAVAFENVTAFAK
+92 KFAVSFDHVAAFAK

-126 LASGRTLFRGM
+126 LASGRTLFKGM
-137 AFEDLRRM
+137 AFEDLQRM
-145 QVDIETFTDAEGA
+145 QVDIETFTGADGA
-158 MSDASKN
+158 MSDASKD

-179 EIIVVDDPEDEG
+179 EILLVDDPEDEA
-191 QEKSVIEK
+191 QERALLEK
-199 FVALVRERDP
+199 FVALVRARDP
-209 DVIEGHNI
+209 DVLEGHNI
-217 FRFDLPYLESRAR
+217 FRFDLPYLEARAR
-230 KLKTKLD
+230 KLKVKLD

-265 IHGRHVVDTLFLVQ
+265 IHGRQIIDTLFLVQ
-279 FHDVGVR
+279 FHDVGAR
-286 EMESFGLKAAARHF
+286 ELQSFGLKAAARHF
-300 GVAEDDRVELGAR
+300 GVAEDSRVELGAR
-313 EITMAHAKERKTFV
+313 AITEAHGQERKKFV
-327 QYALQDVRETRALSA
+327 QYARQDVRETRGLSA

-350 QTAIFP
+350 QTTIFP

-384 AVPGLPEV
+384 SVPGLPDV

-401 IFYTGVAREVWH
+401 IFFTGVARGVWH

-426 FGIFPKADTL
+426 FGIFPESDTL
-436 GVFGDMLARLRKFRL
+436 GVFGDMLGRLRKFRL
-451 ETKAAMRSAQ
+451 EAKSAMRSATGLQ
-461 GAEKSHLDALQ
+461 RAHLDALQ

-487 FAQGNFADFA
+487 FAQGNFADFE

-509 LRGMVEWLRQRGAEV
+509 LRGMVDWLRQRGADV

-537 KEATWEGLYEEL
+537 KDTTWDGLYEEL
-549 ATTLPAGI
+549 AATLPKGI

-570 YKAKNYALLTGDG
+570 YKAKNYALLSEDG

-597 EKFQRVFI
+597 EKFQRIFI

-612 LEGRPEVIP
+612 CEGKPEMIP

-628 KALRDRTWEPEM
+628 KALRDRMWEPEM
-640 LVKTE
+640 FAKTE

-676 RKMQAGDRITY
+676 RKMQAGDRVTY
-687 YITGSKKTVKAY
+687 YITGNKKTVKAY
-699 ESAKLVEEWDA
+699 ESAKLVGEWDPK
-710 ANRDENVAYY
+710 NRDENTAYY

-741 GRLL
+741 DRLL

>member
-1 MTADKHYTLLSA
+1 M
-13 FIRVSKDFSISVLE
+13 IE
-27 SDPVLFG
+27 QDPVLFG
-34 ADQTEGIVAVEFVA
+34 ADATEGIVAVEFGA
-48 PDRMQIYRREGAKTL
+48 PDRVQVYRREGNKTL
-63 VEGAEHKPF
+63 VEETEHKPF
-72 GWATEP
+72 AWAMEP
-78 VPGEWRELAGAGAF
+78 LPGELRELAGAGEF
-92 KFAVAFENVTAFAK
+92 KFAVSFDNMTAFSK

-126 LASGRTLFRGM
+126 LASGRTLFKGM
-137 AFEDLRRM
+137 AFEELRRM
-145 QVDIETFTDAEGA
+145 QVDIETFTGADGA
-158 MSDASKN
+158 MSDALKD

-179 EIIVVDDPEDEG
+179 EILVVDDPEDEA
-191 QEKSVIEK
+191 QEKAVLSK

-217 FRFDLPYLESRAR
+217 FKFDLPYLETRAR
-230 KLKTKLD
+230 KLKMKLD

-265 IHGRHVVDTLFLVQ
+265 IHGRHIVYTLFLVQ
-279 FHDVGVR
+279 FHDVGAR
-286 EMESFGLKAAARHF
+286 ELQSFGLKAAARHF
-300 GVAEDDRVELGAR
+300 GVAEDNRVEFGAR
-313 EITMAHAKERKTFV
+313 EITEAHGQDRKKFDK
-327 QYALQDVRETRALSA
+327 YALQDVRETRGLSA
-342 ALSPAWFT
+342 AFSPAWFT
-350 QTAIFP
+350 QTTIFP

-384 AVPGLPEV
+384 SVPALSEV

-401 IFYTGVAREVWH
+401 IFFTGVARDVWH
-413 CDIASLYPSVMLA
+413 CDIESLYPSVMLA
-426 FGIFPKADTL
+426 FGIFPESDKL

-451 ETKAAMRSAQ
+451 ETKAAMRSAK
-461 GAEKSHLDALQ
+461 GTEKSHLDALQ

-487 FAQGNFADFA
+487 FAQGNFADFE

-509 LRGMVEWLRQRGAEV
+509 LRGMVDWLRQRGAEV

-537 KEATWEGLYEEL
+537 KDAMWDGLYKEL
-549 ATTLPAGI
+549 AATLPRGI

-563 RYAAMFS
+563 RYTAMFS
-570 YKAKNYALLTGDG
+570 YKAKNYALLSEDG

-612 LEGRPEVIP
+612 LEGKPEAIP

-628 KALRDRTWEPEM
+628 KALREREWAPEM
-640 LVKTE
+640 FAKTE
-645 ALQDSLE
+645 ALQDSPE
-652 AYQKKIAASS
+652 AYQRKIAASS

-667 AFELALRSG
+667 AFELALRSAC
-676 RKMQAGDRITY
+676 KMQAGDRISY
-687 YITGSKKTVKAY
+687 YITGTKKTVKAY
-699 ESAKLVEEWDA
+699 ESAKLVTEWDPQ
-710 ANRDENVAYY
+710 NRDENTAYY

-741 GRLL
+741 DRLL

>member
-1 MTADKHYTLLSA
+1 M
-13 FIRVSKDFSISVLE
+13 
-27 SDPVLFG
+27 DPVLFG
-34 ADQTEGIVAVEFVA
+34 ADQTEGILAVEFIP
-48 PDRMQIYRREGAKTL
+48 PDGIKIYRLEGKKTV
-63 VEGAEHKPF
+63 VEEATHKPF
-72 GWATEP
+72 AWATEP
-78 VPGEWRELAGAGAF
+78 LPGDVRELAGKNAF
-92 KFAVAFENVTAFAK
+92 RFTVAFEGAAEFSKAK
-106 AKTTYKR
+106 AAYKK

-126 LASGRTLFRGM
+126 LQSGRTLFKGM
-137 AFEDLRRM
+137 GFEDLRRM
-145 QVDIETFTDAEGA
+145 QVDIETFTGADGA
-158 MSDASKN
+158 MSDAVRD
-165 PLLAIALSDSSGWE
+165 PLLAIALSDSTGWE
-179 EIIVVDDPEDEG
+179 EILVVEDPNDEA
-191 QEKSVIEK
+191 QEQAVLEK
-199 FVALVRERDP
+199 FEALVRQRDP

-217 FRFDLPYLESRAR
+217 FKFDLPYLETRAR
-230 KLKTKLD
+230 KHKVKLE
-237 LGRDGSA
+237 LGRDGGV

-265 IHGRHVVDTLFLVQ
+265 IHGRHIVDTLFLVQ
-279 FHDVGVR
+279 FHDVGAR
-286 EMESFGLKAAARHF
+286 ELESFGLKAAARHF
-300 GVAEDDRVELGAR
+300 GVAEDDRIELGAH
-313 EITMAHAKERKTFV
+313 EITESHQQERATFEK
-327 QYALQDVRETRALSA
+327 YALQDVRETRALSA

-350 QTAIFP
+350 QTTIFP

-384 AVPGLPEV
+384 SVPGLPEV

-401 IFYTGVAREVWH
+401 IFFTGVARDVWH

-426 FGIFPKADTL
+426 FGYLPESDTL

-451 ETKAAMRSAQ
+451 EAKASMRSAK
-461 GAEKSHLDALQ
+461 GAEKAHLDALQ

-487 FAQGNFADFA
+487 FAQGNFADFE

-509 LRGMVEWLRQRGAEV
+509 LRGMVDWLRQRGAEV

-537 KEATWEGLYEEL
+537 KDASWNGLYREL
-549 ATTLPAGI
+549 AATLPEGI

-570 YKAKNYALLTGDG
+570 YKAKNYALLSEDG

-612 LEGRPEVIP
+612 CEGKPEVIP
-621 SMHAEFA
+621 AMHAEFA
-628 KALRDRTWEPEM
+628 KALRERTWEPEM
-640 LVKTE
+640 FVKTE

-652 AYQKKIAASS
+652 AYQKKIASSS

-676 RKMQAGDRITY
+676 RKMQAGDRVTY
-687 YITGSKKTVKAY
+687 YITGTKKTVKAY
-699 ESAKLVEEWDA
+699 ESAKLVEEWDPK
-710 ANRDENVAYY
+710 NRDENAAYY

-741 GRLL
+741 DRLL

>member
-1 MTADKHYTLLSA
+1 MAKTSSLLS
-13 FIRVSKDFSISVLE
+13 IE
-27 SDPVLFG
+27 HDPVLFG
-34 ADQTEGIVAVEFVA
+34 ADPTGGIVSVEFSA
-48 PDRMQIYRREGAKTL
+48 PDRVQIYRREGGKIL
-63 VEGAEHKPF
+63 VEEEKHNPF
-72 GWATEP
+72 AWASEP
-78 VPGEWRELAGAGAF
+78 LPGESRELAGKNAF
-92 KFAVAFENVTAFAK
+92 RFVVTFDSATEFSK
-106 AKTTYKR
+106 AKSKYKR
-113 ELFALNDLAHQYL
+113 EIFALNDLAHQYL
-126 LASGRTLFRGM
+126 LASGRTLFKGM
-137 AFEDLRRM
+137 AFADLRRM
-145 QVDIETFTDAEGA
+145 QVDIETHTGADGA
-158 MSDASKN
+158 MSDAARD

-179 EIIVVDDPEDEG
+179 KILVVDDPSDES
-191 QEKSVIEK
+191 QEKAVLEK
-199 FVALVRERDP
+199 FVALVREHDP

-217 FRFDLPYLESRAR
+217 FKFDLPYLETRAR
-230 KLKTKLD
+230 KHGMKLE
-237 LGRDGSA
+237 LGRDGSV
-244 LRSHPSRLQ
+244 LRAHPSRLQ

-265 IHGRHVVDTLFLVQ
+265 IHGRHIVDTLFLVQ
-279 FHDVGVR
+279 FHDVGAR
-286 EMESFGLKAAARHF
+286 ELESFGLKAAARHF
-300 GVAEDDRVELGAR
+300 GVAEEDRVELGAR
-313 EITMAHAKERKTFV
+313 EITEAHSQDRKTFEK
-327 QYALQDVRETRALSA
+327 YALQDVRETRALSA
-342 ALSPAWFT
+342 TLSPAWFT
-350 QTAIFP
+350 QATIFP

-384 AVPGLPEV
+384 SVPALPEV

-401 IFYTGVAREVWH
+401 IFFTGVAREVWH

-426 FGIFPKADTL
+426 FGIFPSSDTL

-451 ETKAAMRSAQ
+451 EAKAAMRSAKGSQ
-461 GAEKSHLDALQ
+461 KAHLDALQ

-487 FAQGNFADFA
+487 FAQGNFADFE

-509 LRGMVEWLRQRGAEV
+509 LRGMVDWLRQRGADV

-537 KEATWEGLYEEL
+537 KDATWDGLYEEL
-549 ATTLPAGI
+549 AATLPAGI

-570 YKAKNYALLTGDG
+570 YKAKNYALLSGDG

-597 EKFQRVFI
+597 EKFQRLFI

-612 LEGRPEVIP
+612 LEGKPEVIP
-621 SMHAEFA
+621 AMHAEFS
-628 KALRDRTWEPEM
+628 KALRDRKWEPKM
-640 LVKTE
+640 FVKTE

-676 RKMQAGDRITY
+676 RKMQAGDRVTY
-687 YITGSKKTVKAY
+687 YITGTKKSVKAY
-699 ESAKLVEEWDA
+699 ESAKLVAEWDPK
-710 ANRDENVAYY
+710 NRDENTAYY

-741 GRLL
+741 DRLL

>member
-1 MTADKHYTLLSA
+1 V
-13 FIRVSKDFSISVLE
+13 RVIE
-27 SDPVLFG
+27 HDPVLFG
-34 ADQTEGIVAVEFVA
+34 ADPTEGIVAVEFST
-48 PDRMQIYRREGAKTL
+48 PDRVQIYRREDGETL
-63 VEGAEHKPF
+63 VEEAVHKPF
-72 GWATEP
+72 AWATEP
-78 VPGEWRELAGAGAF
+78 VPGELRELSGSGAL
-92 KFAVAFENVTAFAK
+92 KFVVAFDNVTAFAK

-113 ELFALNDLAHQYL
+113 ELFALSDLAHQYL
-126 LASGRTLFRGM
+126 LQSGRTLFKGM
-137 AFEDLRRM
+137 AFQDLRRM
-145 QVDIETFTDAEGA
+145 QVDIETFTGADGA
-158 MSDASKN
+158 MSDATRD

-179 EIIVVDDPEDEG
+179 EVLVVEDPANESG
-191 QEKSVIEK
+191 EKAVLEK
-199 FVALVRERDP
+199 FAALVRERDP

-217 FRFDLPYLESRAR
+217 FRFDLPYLEARAR
-230 KLKTKLD
+230 KCGLKLA

-279 FHDVGVR
+279 FHDVSAR
-286 EMESFGLKAAARHF
+286 ELESFGLKAAARHF
-300 GVAEDDRVELGAR
+300 GVAENDRVELGAR
-313 EITMAHAKERKTFV
+313 EITEAHAKNRKTFET
-327 QYALQDVRETRALSA
+327 YALQDVRETRALSA

-350 QTAIFP
+350 QTTIFP

-384 AVPGLPEV
+384 SLPGLPEV

-401 IFYTGVAREVWH
+401 IFFTGVARDVWH

-426 FGIFPKADTL
+426 FGCLPESDTL

-451 ETKAAMRSAQ
+451 EAKAAMRSAS
-461 GAEKSHLDALQ
+461 GAERSHLDALQ

-487 FAQGNFADFA
+487 FAQGNFADFE

-537 KEATWEGLYEEL
+537 KEATWDGLYREL
-549 ATTLPAGI
+549 AATLPEGI

-570 YKAKNYALLTGDG
+570 YKAKNYALLSEDG

-597 EKFQRVFI
+597 EKFQRIFI

-612 LEGRPEVIP
+612 CEGKPEVIP
-621 SMHAEFA
+621 AMHAEFGQ
-628 KALRDRTWEPEM
+628 ALRERTWEPAM
-640 LVKTE
+640 FVKTE

-652 AYQKKIAASS
+652 AYQKKIATSS

-667 AFELALRSG
+667 AFELALKSG
-676 RKMQAGDRITY
+676 RKMQAGDRVTY
-687 YITGSKKTVKAY
+687 YITGTKKSVTAY
-699 ESAKLVEEWDA
+699 ESAKLVTEWDA
-710 ANRDENVAYY
+710 GKRDENVAYY
-720 LAKLDE
+720 AAKLDE

-741 GRLL
+741 DRLL